1 MPDAAEPG
9 VMPGFE
15 NRLLSGSGVVL
26 RTLFP
31 LGATLAIATISFAA
45 LRAVFPFGFLSRK
58 PPRGVGIFPGGRR
71 FLAKFP
77 ETRLSTGSQISEEFP
92 EMYRYPRANLKGI

>member
-45 LRAVFPFGFLSRK
+45 LRSSALRSSAAFFAAIHSTHAL
-58 PPRGVGIFPGGRR
+58 PPPPI
-71 FLAKFP
+71 
-77 ETRLSTGSQISEEFP
+77 
-92 EMYRYPRANLKGI
+92 